1 MELDRISKHI
11 LTKMDQIGDATAADL
26 RDALGLDANQSVH
39 YRMDEK
45 LIPRG
50 LVIEHPDR
58 RDQPGSR
65 KAARVYQLT
74 ADGAEWVEDH
84 GHEVT
89 LTDID
94 EAEQE
99 IQRLS
104 AEFRDL
110 SGDIQKLKRWRQE
123 QAGHAGGVSTR
134 LSTLGDRVD
143 DLGEKME
150 KHEQRDYSAIWDQ
163 IHDLD
168 GHTDRL
174 DARLD
179 EPLASE
185 DDIEQVEQAVA
196 DLNDRLDALAARL
209 DDVEAN
215 QSEYAEWAHQM
226 ESRVQTVENRTF
238 LDHLLPWR

>member
-1 MELDRISKHI
+1 MELDRISKHVVVK
-11 LTKMDQIGDATAADL
+11 LDQLEEATASELKEAI
-26 RDALGLDANQSVH
+26 GLDANQSIH
-39 YRMDEK
+39 YRMDRK
-45 LIPRG
+45 LIPQG
-50 LVIEHPDR
+50 LALEHPDR

-65 KAARVYQLT
+65 KAARVYQIT
-74 ADGAEWVEDH
+74 DDGAEWVEDH

-104 AEFRDL
+104 AEVRGL
-110 SGDIQKLKRWRQE
+110 SSDIQKLKRWRQE
-123 QAGHAGGVSTR
+123 QAGHSGGVSTR

-143 DLGEKME
+143 DLGEKMD
-150 KHEQRDYSAIWDQ
+150 KHERRDYSGIWDQ

-168 GHTDRL
+168 ERTDRL
-174 DARLD
+174 GARLD
-179 EPLASE
+179 EPLATA

-196 DLNDRLDALAARL
+196 DLDDRLDTIESNLS
-209 DDVEAN
+209 DVEAT
-215 QSEYAEWAHQM
+215 QSDFSDWSHSM
-226 ESRVQTVENRTF
+226 DDRVRQLEQRTF

>member
-45 LIPRG
+45 LVPGG
-50 LVIEHPDR
+50 LVIEHPER
-58 RDQPGSR
+58 REQPGSR

-89 LTDID
+89 LTDLD

-104 AEFRDL
+104 AEVRDL
-110 SGDIQKLKRWRQE
+110 SGDITKLKRWRQE
-123 QAGHAGGVSTR
+123 QAGRAGGVSTR
-134 LSTLGDRVD
+134 LRDLGERVD
-143 DLGEKME
+143 DLDELMQ
-150 KHEQRDYSAIWDQ
+150 KHEHRDYSGIWDQ

-168 GHTDRL
+168 ERTDRL

-179 EPLASE
+179 EPLATV
-185 DDIEQVEQAVA
+185 EQVEQAVT
-196 DLNDRLDALAARL
+196 DLDDRLDTIESNLS
-209 DDVEAN
+209 DVEAT
-215 QSEYAEWAHQM
+215 QSEYAEWAH
-226 ESRVQTVENRTF
+226 ETDDRVRQLEQRTF